1 MKDHPW
7 MVRGRERCEFIR
19 SVEKKI
25 SDFANKQ
32 EDSMCEY
39 DLVGLLLKFLGKR
52 IQMEVD
58 SKENHPNSSVHSLF
72 QEILEETAAFARL
85 EEERDYLLAELLTH
99 LAQSIIHPFRKR
111 RIELEKLRPD
121 IMYPID

>member
-58 SKENHPNSSVHSLF
+58 SK
-72 QEILEETAAFARL
+72 
-85 EEERDYLLAELLTH
+85 
-99 LAQSIIHPFRKR
+99 
-111 RIELEKLRPD
+111 
-121 IMYPID
+121 